1 MSSAAP
7 RIWTKNCLAG
17 SSRRTALHWR
27 NDSSGLHGRTNCKTT
42 KSEKGTPH
50 SISLNIDLAKCYRHA
65 HFTTL
70 PPVLSRGFFFRPSP
84 PRSPAAPMGSAR
96 SRRRRG
102 KPPGHPA
109 AQQRGKHPPPPKVQP
124 RTATSVTA
132 DGCAAVRPLRTA
144 GAAAPRPVQRWRYSA
159 EPTPRPPVGGG
170 APQRHE
176 GSEPEAPQP
185 PKSTPPQ
192 KKLLTTP
199 KSCAI
204 VKMHR
209 RGTATAVLL
218 RGPTR
223 KGWPSFFLPITPKA
237 PPDATR
243 PVAAARLPVWAVGL
257 KCTHPLTPALLS
269 ARAAPGRGPCPNR
282 SASLHPRH

>member
-1 MSSAAP
+1 MLPTRSLYHTSPGIVKGLFLPSITPAKSRRSHGLRPVAASARKTTQPPGSAAA
-7 RIWTKNCLAG
+7 RKA
-17 SSRRTALHWR
+17 
-27 NDSSGLHGRTNCKTT
+27 
-42 KSEKGTPH
+42 
-50 SISLNIDLAKCYRHA
+50 
-65 HFTTL
+65 
-70 PPVLSRGFFFRPSP
+70 PS
-84 PRSPAAPMGSAR
+84 
-96 SRRRRG
+96 
-102 KPPGHPA
+102 
-109 AQQRGKHPPPPKVQP
+109 PPKVQP
-124 RTATSVTA
+124 RAATSVTA
-132 DGCAAVRPLRTA
+132 DGCATVRPLRTA
-144 GAAAPRPVQRWRYSA
+144 GAAAPRPVRRWRYSA

-176 GSEPEAPQP
+176 GSEHEAPQP